1 MNPAAEGLLTIR
13 QFSELTHT
21 PIDTLKH
28 YDRIDIL
35 KPAYTGENKYRYYRP
50 EQALQ
55 LTRIIFGVRS
65 KALLSDIKK
74 RIQTDD
80 PQEAIEDYK
89 NIYEHLE
96 NSIQELKA
104 LQNSINNLVYY
115 YTLFNTHKLEAV
127 FSIYLPEWF
136 VIYSPKLSIY
146 SPIGNETNI
155 ANNLFIKGFY
165 NNRWPHYLLGAYYD
179 EDDIR
184 KNDFSAPS
192 YYLKVDYP
200 EQYSLNE
207 TKYIPAGNYACFLI
221 KIKGAT
227 LPDAVMKFLN
237 CLKNENVKITG
248 KLFVMDVVNSLI
260 TSDAEKYCTMLY
272 AKISESE

>member
-104 LQNSINNLVYY
+104 LQNSIIIWFIIMSSTKTIIWKQYFPSTCPNGLS
-115 YTLFNTHKLEAV
+115 YTPQN
-127 FSIYLPEWF
+127 
-136 VIYSPKLSIY
+136 
-146 SPIGNETNI
+146 
-155 ANNLFIKGFY
+155 
-165 NNRWPHYLLGAYYD
+165 
-179 EDDIR
+179 
-184 KNDFSAPS
+184 
-192 YYLKVDYP
+192 
-200 EQYSLNE
+200 
-207 TKYIPAGNYACFLI
+207 
-221 KIKGAT
+221 
-227 LPDAVMKFLN
+227 
-237 CLKNENVKITG
+237 
-248 KLFVMDVVNSLI
+248 
-260 TSDAEKYCTMLY
+260 
-272 AKISESE
+272 

>member
-115 YTLFNTHKLEAV
+115 YLIEMKYHEEFGKKFEQILIKEIKLGNISNISDIEY
-127 FSIYLPEWF
+127 FREKSNNYDDLLKERIFY
-136 VIYSPKLSIY
+136 IIKLNQVLIIKY
-146 SPIGNETNI
+146 NI
-155 ANNLFIKGFY
+155 L
-165 NNRWPHYLLGAYYD
+165 
-179 EDDIR
+179 
-184 KNDFSAPS
+184 KNDKGNLRMNIC
-192 YYLKVDYP
+192 YKYLFDII
-200 EQYSLNE
+200 EFN
-207 TKYIPAGNYACFLI
+207 
-221 KIKGAT
+221 
-227 LPDAVMKFLN
+227 D
-237 CLKNENVKITG
+237 
-248 KLFVMDVVNSLI
+248 LFVSGL
-260 TSDAEKYCTMLY
+260 
-272 AKISESE
+272 